1 MPLVGLRCPNG
12 DVVTVDH
19 CLKVCEQRCIT
30 IPTAKR
36 VTMEREWTGTPSTT
50 QCLNGTMMEFL
61 KLTKDYTVDPQKR
74 AFMLSG
80 RGHHELLEDLAVE
93 LGLPA
98 EVALTGDRDI
108 FDVLEPSKEGWT
120 LTDYKWWG
128 SYRVGRALG
137 IMEVGKQPD
146 PSGAKYKVSGKWG
159 KAGDPKMIS
168 VFAQVDNCVDLFE
181 PELQLNN
188 YRRILRERGLVVTK
202 MQLQVTVRDGGLAIA
217 TARGITL
224 NIYLIPIRELPDSYV
239 REYFMNKEVALKTA
253 LQTKRWETP
262 CDDRE
267 SWEGKKCQEYC
278 EVWEYC
284 PKGILHQGAK

>member
-1 MPLVGLRCPNG
+1 MPLKYLRCPNG
-12 DVVTVDH
+12 DTKEVDY
-19 CLKVCEQRCIT
+19 CLTQCPQRCIT

-36 VTMEREWTGTPSTT
+36 LVRERKWTGTPSTT
-50 QCLNGTMMEFL
+50 QLLNGTMMEFL

-80 RGHHELLEDLAVE
+80 QGHHELLEGVAKE
-93 LGLPA
+93 LNLPA
-98 EVALTGDRDI
+98 EVPLTEEDRDI
-108 FDVLEPSKEGWT
+108 FDLLEPYGGWT
-120 LTDYKWWG
+120 LTDYKLWG

-188 YRRILRERGLVVTK
+188 YKRILRERGLVVTK

-217 TARGITL
+217 TARGITS

-239 REYFMNKEVALKTA
+239 SDYFDHKAINLLKALECGS
-253 LQTKRWETP
+253 WDIP
-262 CDDRE
+262 CDGRE
-267 SWEGKKCQEYC
+267 SWEGKRCEQYC
-278 EVWEYC
+278 EVARFC
-284 PKGILHQGAK
+284 PKGILYQGAK